1 MVNINIF
8 AVPFIMFLQ
17 SLSWW
22 LVLFFWKI
30 VVRAIVPRM
39 ELDSLFEQ
47 KNDVA
52 KSVLE
57 ELEKVT
63 PLTYFPCYMY
73 YILPWHIVTCI

>member
-1 MVNINIF
+1 MVNIIILLCRYTVF
-8 AVPFIMFLQ
+8 SKAK
-17 SLSWW
+17 
-22 LVLFFWKI
+22 LVFFFWRI

-52 KSVLE
+52 KAVAE

-63 PLTYFPCYMY
+63 PLTCFSYYMCYL
-73 YILPWHIVTCI
+73 LPQRIIKCI